1 MGCLTRHRRAGAAVV
16 NELALVGLLGSLI
29 MSVLDPFLVS
39 GCDDLVGST
48 YWQMRSVESSL
59 QLYAAKHK
67 GKFPTTSQGLEVAS
81 PHFPDRTAPL
91 DSWGRPFIYLSPGP
105 EGLPYGLISLG
116 EDGLAGGEGMDADIY
131 SWELTCCRD

>member
-1 MGCLTRHRRAGAAVV
+1 MK
-16 NELALVGLLGSLI
+16 
-29 MSVLDPFLVS
+29 
-39 GCDDLVGST
+39 
-48 YWQMRSVESSL
+48 QVESSL

-67 GKFPTTSQGLEVAS
+67 GKFPTTSQGLAVAS

-131 SWELTCCRD
+131 SWEMK